1 MNLNKRVHLARGLCW
16 HEWVDSITAQCRH
29 CGVVIQEG
37 GPDYEGSMDA
47 CMELLED
54 FLFEI
59 GNHGKSHFAWLMR
72 GGTVCTEKAE
82 TPQLAIIHAYLKSKG
97 VTLEESE

>member
-1 MNLNKRVHLARGLCW
+1 MPGTFIEKYYKCSKCGL
-16 HEWVDSITAQCRH
+16 EVGERYK
-29 CGVVIQEG
+29 VEER
-37 GPDYEGSMDA
+37 DYEGSMDA

-82 TPQLAIIHAYLKSKG
+82 TPQLAIIKAYLKSKG
-97 VTLEESE
+97 VTLEESND